1 MPTQPTVIALPRL
14 AKCARV
20 RHWFAAV
27 LLPAAMA
34 GASAPAHAVDGCL
47 VLLCFAAPNWRAI
60 AQCVPPITQV
70 LRDLARGRPFPVC
83 GMSGA
88 GNSAS
93 HQWSSAPGNCP
104 PQYTRSFE
112 LENGWA
118 YSCDYVGAVS
128 VLIEGAPWA
137 RTWWNMAGGSVT
149 EFMPTAKAR
158 LGQWDTR
165 FDDDQAAWQATLP
178 PPALP
183 CPTC

>member
-27 LLPAAMA
+27 LLPTAMA

-137 RTWWNMAGGSVT
+137 RTWWNMAGGSAT
-149 EFMPTAKAR
+149 KFMPTAKAR